1 MIATIGVCAVLA
13 LAIYAVAY
21 FVLDE
26 HRAAPPSRAR
36 AALAWVIVLALAVA
50 ASDIVSGGVWLR
62 LLS

>member
-1 MIATIGVCAVLA
+1 MIAAIGVCAVLA

-36 AALAWVIVLALAVA
+36 AALSRSQCSRRRSSII
-50 ASDIVSGGVWLR
+50 ASRYVGTRIER
-62 LLS
+62 L